1 MMSETPPRIK
11 WEMKPV
17 GADNEY
23 IYQKVL
29 GFSMEKLRSLEER
42 QII

>member
-1 MMSETPPRIK
+1 
-11 WEMKPV
+11 V

-29 GFSMEKLRSLEER
+29 GFSMRHLRELEER
-42 QII
+42 QVI